1 MRLVLVLPLLLLLV
15 PGAVG
20 AAKRNEAEQAY
31 QGARRAYYALKDDA
45 ARRKLRHHWLNVV
58 RKFEAVASQH
68 PKSERA
74 PDALFTAAELLQE
87 LSRVSFVEEDM
98 KAAIAH
104 YHKLLDAHPK
114 HRLADDAALALAR
127 IQVNRLDQPDAAR
140 RTLTEALARNGKGDQ
155 ARNMKELLATLPP
168 PRGAPAQKPAPVKA
182 APPSAEARP
191 TAVAQAERSGS
202 TLVGAI
208 EKLAR
213 ESSPMIPRLD
223 PDTPAPARA
232 EPAADEAGGG
242 LDEAVAA
249 ALAAKEKASTAKLP
263 SDEVAAARDAKP
275 MAEESPAP
283 VATGRKTSADGKVVR
298 EPKAPEVVAARDT
311 KSESPAVAPR
321 SPATPSPDGAVAP
334 KSVATPSPE
343 RAVAEKPEA
352 KGQAR
357 APEAPFDIA
366 VAAPEPPRPITRP
379 VDDKVAQAR
388 LKAVAKQ
395 SRSAELT
402 LAEQLGLKVRR
413 VIIDPGHGGHDTG
426 AIGKE
431 GTREKDVSLAVSKK
445 LAEALREKGLE
456 VVLTRE
462 DDRFIRLEDRAK
474 FANAEHGDLF
484 ISVHCN
490 AAASRKL
497 RGIETY
503 TLNTSADRYSIR
515 LAARENASS
524 EKGISDLQFILADLA
539 TKANTEES
547 SRLAG
552 QVQRALVSGLS
563 RKYSGIKDL
572 GHKEALFYVLLGVK
586 MPAILVE
593 TSFLS
598 HPQEEERLASGEYQ
612 SEVAKAIAHGVEE
625 FIGDRRRVAKVD

>member
-1 MRLVLVLPLLLLLV
+1 MRLALVLPLLLLLA
-15 PGAVG
+15 PSTVG
-20 AAKRNEAEQAY
+20 AAKRNEAEEAY

-58 RKFEAVASQH
+58 RKFEAVASHH
-68 PKSERA
+68 PKSARA

-87 LSRVSFVEEDM
+87 LSRVSFVEEDL

-104 YHKLLDAHPK
+104 YNKLLSAHPRHK
-114 HRLADDAALALAR
+114 LADDAALALAR

-140 RTLTEALARNGKGDQ
+140 RTLTEALAAHSKGDQ
-155 ARNMKELLATLPP
+155 ARNMKELLATLPAP
-168 PRGAPAQKPAPVKA
+168 KSAPAQKPAPASKA
-182 APPSAEARP
+182 
-191 TAVAQAERSGS
+191 TAVAQAERPNSS
-202 TLVGAI
+202 LVDAI

-213 ESSPMIPRLD
+213 EPSPMIPRLD
-223 PDTPAPARA
+223 PNAPARA
-232 EPAADEAGGG
+232 RAEPEAQEKG
-242 LDEAVAA
+242 LDAAVAA
-249 ALAAKEKASTAKLP
+249 ALAAKEAKTPESKRP
-263 SDEVAAARDAKP
+263 SDEEAAARDAK
-275 MAEESPAP
+275 SPGDEPAAVAAAP
-283 VATGRKTSADGKVVR
+283 KKPADVEPAR
-298 EPKAPEVVAARDT
+298 EPKPADVKPEAP
-311 KSESPAVAPR
+311 K
-321 SPATPSPDGAVAP
+321 SPATDVAVA
-334 KSVATPSPE
+334 A
-343 RAVAEKPEA
+343 AEKSEPKTKA
-352 KGQAR
+352 A
-357 APEAPFDIA
+357 EAPFEIT
-366 VAAPEPPRPITRP
+366 VAAPEPPKPITRP
-379 VDDKVAQAR
+379 VDDRVAQAR

-395 SRSAELT
+395 SKSAELT

-426 AIGKE
+426 AIGKG
-431 GTREKDVSLAVSKK
+431 GTREKDVALTVSKK
-445 LAEALREKGLE
+445 LAEQLREKGLE
-456 VVLTRE
+456 VVLTRD

-497 RGIETY
+497 RGVETY

-547 SRLAG
+547 SRLAN
-552 QVQRALVSGLS
+552 QVQRALVTGLS

-598 HPQEEERLASGEYQ
+598 NPEEEERLASGEYQ
-612 SEVAKAIAHGVEE
+612 AELAKAIAHGVEE

>member
-1 MRLVLVLPLLLLLV
+1 MRLALVLPLLLLLV

-20 AAKRNEAEQAY
+20 AAKRNEAEEAY

-58 RKFEAVASQH
+58 RKFETVASKH

-87 LSRVSFVEEDM
+87 LSRASFVEEDL
-98 KAAIAH
+98 KSAISH
-104 YHKLLDAHPK
+104 YKQVCDGYPK

-140 RTLTEALARNGKGDQ
+140 RTLTEALATNGKGDQ
-155 ARNMKELLATLPP
+155 AKDMKALLASLP
-168 PRGAPAQKPAPVKA
+168 GAKVAPASRPAPTKA
-182 APPSAEARP
+182 APSDERAS
-191 TAVAQAERSGS
+191 AVAQVSPPAERKGP
-202 TLVGAI
+202 TLVEAI

-213 ESSPMIPRLD
+213 EPSPMIPRLD
-223 PDTPAPARA
+223 PNARKA
-232 EPAADEAGGG
+232 VEDEEPG
-242 LDEAVAA
+242 LDSAVVA
-249 ALAAKEKASTAKLP
+249 ALAAKKASEDAQ
-263 SDEVAAARDAKP
+263 VARDAKSVAP
-275 MAEESPAP
+275 APSTVASARKQPAAEEPPARD
-283 VATGRKTSADGKVVR
+283 T
-298 EPKAPEVVAARDT
+298 KAPGVVAARDV
-311 KSESPAVAPR
+311 KPEPVS
-321 SPATPSPDGAVAP
+321 AP
-334 KSVATPSPE
+334 KSGASVPESKPAAEPSSAV
-343 RAVAEKPEA
+343 AVAEKSAPVREKDEA
-352 KGQAR
+352 KGQGSAK
-357 APEAPFDIA
+357 ASEAPFHIA
-366 VAAPEPPRPITRP
+366 VAPPEPPKPITRP
-379 VDDKVAQAR
+379 VDDQVAQAR

-413 VIIDPGHGGHDTG
+413 VVIDPGHGGHDTG

-431 GTREKDVSLAVSKK
+431 GTREKDVALSISKK

-456 VVLTRE
+456 VVLTRD

-490 AAASRKL
+490 AAAKRKL
-497 RGIETY
+497 RGVETY

-515 LAARENASS
+515 LAARENQSS

-547 SRLAG
+547 SRLAN
-552 QVQRALVSGLS
+552 QVQRNLVSGLA
-563 RKYSGIKDL
+563 RKYTGIKDL

-598 HPQEEERLASGEYQ
+598 NPEEEERLASGAYQ
-612 SEVAKAIAHGVEE
+612 SEVANAIAQGVEA
-625 FIGDRRRVAKVD
+625 FLDDRSRVAKVD